1 MSNFD
6 PDSTKADLLVL
17 GLPRGG
23 VPVAYEIATAL
34 GAPLDVFV
42 VRKLGVP
49 GQEELAM
56 GAIAAGGV
64 RVLDWTTISALGI
77 TNSTI
82 DDVAGRE
89 ARELLRRERQYRGQL
104 PPPRMTGRTVML
116 VDDGLAT
123 GSSMRAAIGAVR
135 AYQPGKIVVA
145 IPVAPAEV
153 CEQLRTLVD
162 DLVCVMTPEPFY
174 AVGLW
179 YEDFHRYPTETCA
192 SCSPEPPRPENT
204 RATPR
209 SEAQAEEASP
219 TGQLTPVPPM
229 PQYPSGFLARYCWW

>member
-1 MSNFD
+1 MNATFRDRSAAGQVLGEQLQSY
-6 PDSTKADLLVL
+6 STKADLLVL

-104 PPPRMTGRTVML
+104 PPRRMTGRTVML

-145 IPVAPAEV
+145 IPVAPADV

-179 YEDFHRYPTETCA
+179 YEDF
-192 SCSPEPPRPENT
+192 SPVSDRDV
-204 RATPR
+204 R
-209 SEAQAEEASP
+209 
-219 TGQLTPVPPM
+219 QL
-229 PQYPSGFLARYCWW
+229 LARAAETREHASHASL